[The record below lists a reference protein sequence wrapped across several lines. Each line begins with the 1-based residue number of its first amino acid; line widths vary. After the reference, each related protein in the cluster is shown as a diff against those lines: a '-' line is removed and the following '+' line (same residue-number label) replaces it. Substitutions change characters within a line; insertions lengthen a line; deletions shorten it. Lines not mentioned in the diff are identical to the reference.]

1 MSSVDRMDIAQML
14 VMIGGTL
21 GIIGLKSG
29 IKSLV
34 VPSVIASGSAIA
46 LTIYDIV
53 EYYKMEK
60 STIEFNK
67 AAIFEEKWKEEMKK
81 TKEYLKQ
88 SGLGD

>member
-1 MSSVDRMDIAQML
+1 MSSVDRMDIAKML

-53 EYYKMEK
+53 EYYKMQK

-67 AAIFEEKWKEEMKK
+67 AIKRQEELEEEMKK
-81 TKEYLKQ
+81 VKEYMA
-88 SGLGD
+88 GLGD